1 MKRQTPDARRRT
13 LFLLLPA
20 VILFMVAAGG
30 ADLVLKLRHKRPAD
44 VAALIGAEISP
55 SGALSADNA
64 AMTLTLRESPARFD
78 YFRKRIQELDIPP
91 QPFSIQLSLGTLAAA
106 ALPGPGDSTPPPP
119 PVMIASARKNL
130 KEGESAT
137 VELARYRLQL
147 GLGLYDNR
155 SNQLRLSELKLY
167 ADNRTGAGAAPIFT
181 MAARLKAGRA
191 TVFAID
197 RPGATLIL
205 QVQPELLP
213 APPDTTVEPR

>member
-1 MKRQTPDARRRT
+1 MNRPALSLTVLTFA
-13 LFLLLPA
+13 LF
-20 VILFMVAAGG
+20 VVSAGG

-44 VAALIGAEISP
+44 IAALIGAEISP
-55 SGALSADNA
+55 SGALNADNA
-64 AMTLTLRESPARFD
+64 TMTLTVRETPARFD
-78 YFRKRIQELDIPP
+78 YFRRRILELDVPP
-91 QPFSIQLSLGTLAAA
+91 QPFSIHMTLGTLSAAS
-106 ALPGPGDSTPPPP
+106 LPQPGDASPPPP
-119 PVMIASARKNL
+119 PVLIASARKNL
-130 KEGESAT
+130 REGERAR
-137 VELARYRLQL
+137 VDLARYRLQL

-167 ADNRTGAGAAPIFT
+167 ADNRSNAAGMAGVKTAPIFT

-205 QVQPELLP
+205 QIQPDLLP